1 MKNRIEKFWC
11 EILLVVDK
19 VNGFNDAKFG
29 KFVVV
34 TCFALCNLF
43 NLIFILIL
51 VSKIEFL
58 YSYILV
64 YYKYVPHVGIAIY
77 LAHLIF
83 VYYTFIRNDFFK
95 KISSIKNYKPN
106 KKPYLVY
113 FLTSFLSIVILFAY
127 EIIIEK

>member
-11 EILLVVDK
+11 KILLVVDK

-29 KFVVV
+29 RFIII

-43 NLIFILIL
+43 NIIFIFFL

-64 YYKYVPHVGIAIY
+64 CYSYLPHAGIAIY
-77 LAHLIF
+77 LAHLIY
-83 VYYTFIRNDFFK
+83 VYYTLIRNDIFK

-113 FLTSFLSIVILFAY
+113 FLTSFLSIAILFAY
-127 EIIIEK
+127 EIIMEK